1 MENQDYQTVEEFEFR
16 GTAGQ
21 WFGIWIVNLLL
32 TIVTLGIY
40 SAWAKVRR
48 NKYFYQHTYVA
59 GRNFDYHATGM
70 QIFIGRLI
78 VIGAVVAYSIFS
90 AVNPLIAG
98 IMLLVL
104 FAIFPILI
112 VRSLKF
118 NAQMSSWS
126 NVRFGFRGT
135 NGQSY
140 LVYLVYPIL
149 TALTLYLT
157 YPFLDRAM
165 KRFTMG
171 NLNLGQSE
179 FEFDAPIRP
188 FYGAFLAAFA
198 WILFVG
204 IICLT
209 VFGSALAGFN
219 MEALANLENDPQ
231 AAGMVVF
238 GFYAFIFLALFPAGT
253 IYQAFVRNI
262 AYNHLVLEGDHQF
275 YSNVHPVK
283 LFWIAL
289 SNAVLM
295 LISLGLLLPYAQV
308 RMTKYLASHTALI
321 PNGSLDN
328 FLGSVDRQ
336 SSALGDAYTDIEA
349 IDVGL
354 PI

>member
-32 TIVTLGIY
+32 TIVTVGIY

-70 QIFIGRLI
+70 QILIGRLI

-90 AVNPLIAG
+90 AIMPLVALL
-98 IMLLVL
+98 MLLA
-104 FAIFPILI
+104 FIAIFPILI

-118 NAQMSSWS
+118 NAQVSSWS
-126 NVRFGFRGT
+126 NVRFGFHGS
-135 NGQSY
+135 NGGAY

-157 YPFLDRAM
+157 YPFLDRAL

-171 NLNLGQSE
+171 NISLGQSE

-188 FYGAFLAAFA
+188 FYGAFLAAIA
-198 WILFVG
+198 WVLFVG

-209 VFGSALAGFN
+209 VFGSAIAGLSSLN
-219 MEALANLENDPQ
+219 PAVLEQNPEAF
-231 AAGMVVF
+231 AGLIV
-238 GFYAFIFLALFPAGT
+238 GFYVFIFVALFPAGT

-262 AYNHLVLEGDHQF
+262 VYNNLALEGGHRF
-275 YSNVHPVK
+275 HSNVHPIK

-289 SNAVLM
+289 SNAVLV
-295 LISLGLLLPYAQV
+295 LVSLGLLLPYAQV
-308 RMTKYLASHTALI
+308 RLTKYLASHTAMI

-328 FLGSVDRQ
+328 FLSSVDRQ